1 MDCFDF
7 VLTFRRRRVRC
18 FAVPQ
23 NLFSVANLTIKLVK
37 FTAINDR
44 RGFIRLATYFLK
56 EKLIQM
62 LETEPLVAPISNCL
76 SSSCIE

>member
-1 MDCFDF
+1 MFCSASKPFFSSQSYKASKSINYDS
-7 VLTFRRRRVRC
+7 RVE
-18 FAVPQ
+18 
-23 NLFSVANLTIKLVK
+23 LTIKLVK